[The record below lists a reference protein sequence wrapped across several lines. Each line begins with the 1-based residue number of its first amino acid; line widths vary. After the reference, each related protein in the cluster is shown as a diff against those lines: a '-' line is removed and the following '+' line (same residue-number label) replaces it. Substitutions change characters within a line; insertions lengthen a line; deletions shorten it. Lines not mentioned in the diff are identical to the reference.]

1 MPYATYLGVGRGD
14 GGRDG
19 DHGGDDR
26 GGIDRA
32 IYGHTGGG
40 DDWGKLGDILGWLL
54 EEQNA

>member
-54 EEQNA
+54 EE